1 MVIQRGIEAK
11 PAKLNGIL
19 DIGPPTN
26 INEVQRQI
34 GRMAALTRFIS
45 IFAENGLPF
54 FRTLR
59 KVKYFEWTEECQQA
73 FEELKAYLAKLPLL
87 VKSIPGDTLYLY
99 LSSTSQAVSSV
110 LVRE

>member
-1 MVIQRGIEAK
+1 MEI
-11 PAKLNGIL
+11 PAKTQPREMWVWGQWMTFPGIH
-19 DIGPPTN
+19 GNPTRYRGQASKAQWYPGYWTPTN

-59 KVKYFEWTEECQQA
+59 KVKYFEWIEECQQA

-87 VKSIPGDTLYLY
+87 VK
-99 LSSTSQAVSSV
+99 
-110 LVRE
+110 